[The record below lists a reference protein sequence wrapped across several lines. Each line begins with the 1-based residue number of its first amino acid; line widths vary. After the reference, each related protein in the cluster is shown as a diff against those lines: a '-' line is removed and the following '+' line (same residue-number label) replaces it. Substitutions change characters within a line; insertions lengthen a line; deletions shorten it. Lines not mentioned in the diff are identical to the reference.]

1 MMKNLIYIFIIAIS
15 TVFAGCSNDQTWPAG
30 AAQYENTYYIGFQD
44 WGKLDNAIT
53 FTVKKDSTLS
63 IPVQFYSEQV
73 KQYDVTVKYY
83 ASDST
88 YLTAKKVGIAPA
100 SIAQVGTDFNF
111 VDDKGNVLTPDA
123 KGAYLMVWPQ
133 AVKGVKNIYIKAIK
147 SAARTGTY
155 SFYLQFIDR
164 KTNGDITIT
173 NRLNN
178 AVDPYTVNAFTQNFV
193 RKITIQ

>member
-1 MMKNLIYIFIIAIS
+1 MMKNLIYIFLIALS
-15 TVFAGCSNDQTWPAG
+15 TALAGCSNDQTWPAG
-30 AAQYENTYYIGFQD
+30 DVKYENTYYIGFQD

-53 FTVKKDSTLS
+53 FTVKKDSTLK

-73 KQYDVTVKYY
+73 KTYDVTVKYY

-88 YLTAKKVGIAPA
+88 FLTAKKVGIAPA
-100 SIAQVGTDFNF
+100 LIAQVGTDFNF
-111 VDDKGNVLTPDA
+111 VDDKGNVLAPDD
-123 KGAYLMVWPQ
+123 KGAYSMVWPQ
-133 AVKGVKNIYIKAIK
+133 AVKGVKNISIKAIK
-147 SAARTGTY
+147 SATRTGTY

-164 KTNGDITIT
+164 KTNGDITVT

-178 AVDPYTVNAFTQNFV
+178 AVDPYTVDAFTQNFV

>member
-1 MMKNLIYIFIIAIS
+1 MMKNLIYIFLIALS
-15 TVFAGCSNDQTWPAG
+15 TSFAGCSNDQTWPAG

-53 FTVKKDSTLS
+53 FTVKKDSTIK
-63 IPVQFYSEQV
+63 IPVQFYSDQV
-73 KQYDVTVKYY
+73 KTYDVTVKYY

-88 YLTAKKVGIAPA
+88 FLTAKKVGIAPA
-100 SIAQVGTDFNF
+100 LIAQVGTDFNF
-111 VDDKGNVLTPDA
+111 VDDKGNVLAPDD
-123 KGAYLMVWPQ
+123 KGAYSMVWPQ
-133 AVKGVKNIYIKAIK
+133 AVKGVKNISIKAIK
-147 SAARTGTY
+147 SATRTGTY

-164 KTNGDITIT
+164 KTNGDITVT

-178 AVDPYTVNAFTQNFV
+178 AVDPYTVDAFTQNFV